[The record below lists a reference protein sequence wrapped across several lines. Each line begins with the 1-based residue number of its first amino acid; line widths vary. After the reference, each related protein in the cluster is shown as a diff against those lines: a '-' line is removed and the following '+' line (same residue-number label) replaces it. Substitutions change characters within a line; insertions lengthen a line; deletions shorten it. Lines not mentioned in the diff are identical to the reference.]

1 MRVLLSIKPDF
12 VNEIIKG
19 NKKYEYRKKIFRKDV
34 NSIVIYASKPVGK
47 IVGEFTVGKIL
58 NDTPENLWLE
68 TSEYSG
74 ISQDFFY
81 QYFRGRS
88 EGYAIQIKEF
98 HQYEVPIDPY
108 NEFEKFIPPQSYKY
122 IED

>member
-1 MRVLLSIKPDF
+1 MISLL
-12 VNEIIKG
+12 
-19 NKKYEYRKKIFRKDV
+19 
-34 NSIVIYASKPVGK
+34 
-47 IVGEFTVGKIL
+47 TVVFIPSVS
-58 NDTPENLWLE
+58 N
-68 TSEYSG
+68 
-74 ISQDFFY
+74 
-81 QYFRGRS
+81 S